1 MRRALIALLLL
12 TPLLAGCGFEPLYG
26 TRRHAME
33 ADLASVKILSIREHI
48 GQLLKWQ
55 LEREFNPEGAAVT
68 PRYALHVVVSL
79 KRDFVATEPNN
90 VAPRGSI
97 AAAAEMAL
105 TTLDNKTIL
114 YRGKIQSI
122 ADYNIGTD
130 AYAAEI
136 DKSNAE
142 KRVVDDIGQQIAV
155 RLSTYFHNRAAAQ

>member
-1 MRRALIALLLL
+1 MRRALFAFVLV

-26 TRRHAME
+26 PHGPAME
-33 ADLASVKILSIREHI
+33 ADLAAVKVLSIREHV
-48 GQLLKWQ
+48 GQLLKWR
-55 LEREFNPEGAAVT
+55 LEREFNPNGVAVP
-68 PRYALHVVVSL
+68 PRYALHVALAL

-97 AAAAEMAL
+97 SASADMAL

-114 YRGKIQSI
+114 YRGTIQSI

-136 DKSNAE
+136 DKSGAE
-142 KRVVDDIGQQIAV
+142 KRVIEDIGEQVAI
-155 RLSTYFHNRAAAQ
+155 RLSAYFHKRAAAQ